1 MIRLE
6 MYVFGLQLCESTVF
20 WVIMDGDAP
29 VTQNRASHIYII
41 DFGGTFAPNFSQQ
54 IDCTFYLHCIEQ
66 LQKFQ
71 PKKPGFT
78 QKRYCRFTKTCSTA
92 FLCNCFRLGWVSGHN
107 NIVQHSEMIF
117 SQSPIDHDNDITLHM
132 HCRLKYCLEHFQA
145 SFKDLLADPNISP
158 KCTSSAVYFKK
169 I

>member
-54 IDCTFYLHCIEQ
+54 IDCTFYLHCNQ
-66 LQKFQ
+66 
-71 PKKPGFT
+71 KKP
-78 QKRYCRFTKTCSTA
+78 
-92 FLCNCFRLGWVSGHN
+92 
-107 NIVQHSEMIF
+107 
-117 SQSPIDHDNDITLHM
+117 D
-132 HCRLKYCLEHFQA
+132 
-145 SFKDLLADPNISP
+145 SP
-158 KCTSSAVYFKK
+158 KNATVDSQRHAQQRFYAIASDWAGFPDTTTLYNTVR
-169 I
+169 